1 LATHDSDDV
10 RRKGYGDC
18 KGLTNYMKTLLDAAG
33 IKSYYSVIT
42 SDETPL
48 SFDPDFPK
56 MGGNH
61 VILMIPTERPYLVR
75 EYFSTNCF

>member
-1 LATHDSDDV
+1 MQNKTRYVNVSIGIGGWQPMIPEDV

-42 SDETPL
+42 SDETPQSL
-48 SFDPDFPK
+48 IQIFLK
-56 MGGNH
+56 W
-61 VILMIPTERPYLVR
+61 VAIT
-75 EYFSTNCF
+75 